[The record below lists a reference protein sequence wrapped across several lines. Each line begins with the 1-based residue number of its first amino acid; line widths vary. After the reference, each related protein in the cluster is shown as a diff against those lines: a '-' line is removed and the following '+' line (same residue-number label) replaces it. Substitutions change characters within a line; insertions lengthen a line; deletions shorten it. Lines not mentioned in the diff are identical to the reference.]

1 MVLVAASAVVVP
13 SLHDAR
19 RVCDVLVRHGAGLVL
34 VFGSVAKGTADQ
46 NSDIDMV
53 AVFDDLGDYSC
64 RQSVRGRLQHGID
77 EVTKTPVDVWVTDR
91 PEWQHRTTKVSSSFE
106 AAVISDAIV
115 LYDHPASSDVNW
127 DKEIAMP
134 ANNYD
139 EALER
144 LHDTKNALSQVLNGL
159 YESARERL
167 EKQRQ
172 DTRLWADARYERM
185 ASLCADSQKTIEC
198 AFKAVICLIGT
209 KAART
214 HSIADLAE
222 AIPDR
227 YNNVTAPAMSRL
239 NRIKPS
245 AITLWHTAGPYS
257 KARPAL
263 TLEEIED
270 TAIELAHMAHTTA
283 AALTTH
289 FASHTE
295 AVSDLA
301 HIVTQTET
309 ALTACDIGQN
319 TPRSL
324 FPPKPRDHPN
334 LDIEI

>member
-34 VFGSVAKGTADQ
+34 VFGSVAKGTANR

-144 LHDTKNALSQVLNGL
+144 LHDTENALRQVLNGL
-159 YESARERL
+159 HESRGERL

-172 DTRLWADARYERM
+172 DTRLWAKARYERM

-198 AFKAVICLIGT
+198 AFKAVICLTGT
-209 KAART
+209 KAERT
-214 HSIADLAE
+214 HSIAGLAE
-222 AIPDR
+222 VIPNQ
-227 YNNVTAPAMSRL
+227 YNNVTDPAMSRL

-270 TAIELAHMAHTTA
+270 TAIELAHMAHATA

-289 FASHTE
+289 FASHTKE
-295 AVSDLA
+295 VSDLA

-309 ALTACDIGQN
+309 DLAACDIGQN

-324 FPPKPRDHPN
+324 FPPKPQDHPG